1 MSPWL
6 TPNNEKSVGRASVP
20 AAAISSWREP
30 LSRFWPRLT
39 LKGLSWLPPE
49 LLL

>member
-1 MSPWL
+1 
-6 TPNNEKSVGRASVP
+6 VRYY
-20 AAAISSWREP
+20 REP

-39 LKGLSWLPPE
+39 LKGLSWLTPE